1 MTLKLTKSY
10 RILPLLILLATAAPI
25 QAEVEWSI
33 QNTLRITAE
42 PLDVAVHPSG
52 QQIFVLTGDGKVQIY
67 DEQGKL
73 TETIEVGSHVDQ
85 IKIGP
90 EGERLF
96 AASRRNKTV
105 EVIALTFIRSINT
118 SGAPFKGP
126 QEAAVVLTV
135 FSDFQ

>member
-1 MTLKLTKSY
+1 MTFKLTRRY
-10 RILPLLILLATAAPI
+10 WILLILIFLAMAAPI
-25 QAEVEWSI
+25 QATVEWSI
-33 QNTLRITAE
+33 QNTLQTTAE
-42 PLDVAVHPSG
+42 PLDVAIHPDG
-52 QQIFVLTGDGKVQIY
+52 QRIFVLTVDGKVRIY

-73 TETIEVGSHVDQ
+73 TDTIEVGSHVDQ

-105 EVIALTFIRSINT
+105 EVITLTFIRTINT

-126 QEAAVVLTV
+126 QEAPVVVTV